1 MIVAISDRNEFV
13 GARFDLRDVTE
24 GEAVLI
30 LSPRATDEVSYRA
43 MPSIAYLDLSGL
55 ARDSMSS
62 QTRTLFLVDQV
73 QFTETGAA
81 PG

>member
-13 GARFDLRDVTE
+13 GARFDLCDVTE
-24 GEAVLI
+24 GEAVLV